1 MKRKIVAYLFTILGI
16 CSVWGNDG
24 VYFTSGNFLVPTTE
38 TDISVA
44 KEILTI
50 TIGKD
55 SMARVD
61 VYYELMNNG
70 KPKNVTMAF
79 EADPPY
85 NVGEP
90 INHNGIHPF
99 IKDFTVTMNNQK
111 LVNRNA
117 LVATQFTNEGKK
129 TDFAPLDMSKWKG
142 MGEAPDSLVPYENS
156 LYNAE
161 LDSVTGYAYAYYF
174 DAPFKQGLNIVHHTY
189 TYRMSYSIG
198 RSFEI
203 PYWLTPATRWANH
216 QIDDFTLNITADD
229 LTEFCL
235 TDSLFASYPFTKKSP
250 SQGFLYNLTS
260 EYGEPMLFASVC
272 EGDTV
277 TWHGNN
283 FSPTTNITITSPEW
297 DKSNDYYKYRKQAK
311 VVIDQQGHVS
321 RYLADCGDSYLVDV
335 QDYALVKKDKSRIKE
350 YSAENGNGYLVVND
364 ETVHTRVNVRK
375 YPSVKSKKIGSIA
388 YLPGELPE
396 VYPCLGYVYEEN
408 NGYWFKLKIGNKIG
422 YVAEQFMIWDAINS
436 Y

>member
-16 CSVWGNDG
+16 SSVWGNDG

-99 IKDFTVTMNNQK
+99 IKDFTVTMNSQK

-117 LVATQFTNEGKK
+117 LVATQFTNEGKD
-129 TDFAPLDMSKWKG
+129 TDFAPLDLSKWKG
-142 MGEAPDSLVPYENS
+142 MGEAPDSLIPYENS

-311 VVIDQQGHVS
+311 VVIDQQGNVS
-321 RYLADCGDSYLVDV
+321 RYLADCGDSYLVDI
-335 QDYALVKKDKSRIKE
+335 QDYGLVKKSEGHIEE
-350 YSAENGNGYLVVND
+350 YSAEKGNGYLVIND
-364 ETVHTRVNVRK
+364 ETVQTRVNVRK

-396 VYPCLGYVYEEN
+396 VYPCLGYVYEED